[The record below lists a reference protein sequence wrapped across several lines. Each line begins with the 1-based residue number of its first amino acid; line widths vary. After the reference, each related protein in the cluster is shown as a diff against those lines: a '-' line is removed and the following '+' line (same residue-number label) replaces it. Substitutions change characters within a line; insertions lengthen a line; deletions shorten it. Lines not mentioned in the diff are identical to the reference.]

1 MAPVFIFAE
10 QVRKVLQSGK
20 KEIEIPPGARISA
33 AAQELIKDNQLRIK
47 TVAAD
52 AVTTA
57 DEPAGK
63 FKPAEAQPA
72 EAQPADPKEVQDG
85 AAGEKVRVDPPVK
98 AADEISE
105 AVLEDIVERVI
116 ARFKEARDLK
126 PTETTAGEDA
136 AVEKTL
142 EEQAVA
148 DDLVI
153 CRCEEITRAEIKEA
167 IRNGMRTLNGVKRI
181 TRAGMG
187 LCQGQTCQR
196 LVAQILSEELGI
208 SAAEIDPTTAR
219 GPVRPLRLE
228 VFANS

>member
-10 QVRKVLQSGK
+10 QVRKILQSGEQ
-20 KEIEIPPGARISA
+20 EIEIPHDARISA
-33 AAQELIKDNQLRIK
+33 AAQELIKDNHLRIK
-47 TVAAD
+47 SIPAD
-52 AVTTA
+52 TVTTA

-63 FKPAEAQPA
+63 MQPA
-72 EAQPADPKEVQDG
+72 ETQPAGPKEVRDEAVG
-85 AAGEKVRVDPPVK
+85 KKDRVDPPAK

-105 AVLEDIVERVI
+105 TALEEIVERVI
-116 ARFKEARDLK
+116 ARFNEIKGHNAK
-126 PTETTAGEDA
+126 QTTAKASTA
-136 AVEKTL
+136 AAQTS
-142 EEQAVA
+142 EEQADV

-196 LVAQILSEELGI
+196 LVARILSEELGI
-208 SAAEIDPTTAR
+208 SAAEVEPTTAR

>member
-10 QVRKVLQSGK
+10 QVKEVLQSGG
-20 KEIEIPPGARISA
+20 KEIEVPHGARISA

-47 TVAAD
+47 TVPAD

-57 DEPAGK
+57 DEAVDK
-63 FKPAEAQPA
+63 VKPV
-72 EAQPADPKEVQDG
+72 EAQPADPKEVQDE
-85 AAGEKVRVDPPVK
+85 AAGEEVRGDLPTK

-105 AVLEDIVERVI
+105 AALEDIVERVI
-116 ARFKEARDLK
+116 ARFKEVRGLK
-126 PTETTAGEDA
+126 PTETTAKEGA
-136 AVEKTL
+136 RVEKTPA
-142 EEQAVA
+142 EQADA

-167 IRNGMRTLNGVKRI
+167 IRNGMRTLNGIKRI

>member
-10 QVRKVLQSGK
+10 QVRKILQSGE
-20 KEIEIPPGARISA
+20 KEIEIPHGARISA

-47 TVAAD
+47 SVPLDT
-52 AVTTA
+52 VTTA
-57 DEPAGK
+57 DEPAAK
-63 FKPAEAQPA
+63 AKPTAV
-72 EAQPADPKEVQDG
+72 QPADPKEVQG
-85 AAGEKVRVDPPVK
+85 EAAGKKTRVAPPAK
-98 AADEISE
+98 AAEEISE
-105 AVLEDIVERVI
+105 AALEDIVERVI
-116 ARFKEARDLK
+116 ARFKEVRGLK
-126 PTETTAGEDA
+126 PTETSAKQGA
-136 AVEKTL
+136 RVEKISA
-142 EEQAVA
+142 EQADA

-167 IRNGMRTLNGVKRI
+167 IQNGMRTLNGVKRI

-208 SAAEIDPTTAR
+208 SSAEVDPTTAR

>member
-10 QVRKVLQSGK
+10 QVRKILQSGEQ
-20 KEIEIPPGARISA
+20 EIEIPHGARISA
-33 AAQELIKDNQLRIK
+33 AAQELIKDNHLRIK
-47 TVAAD
+47 IVPAD
-52 AVTTA
+52 TVTTA
-57 DEPAGK
+57 DEPAG
-63 FKPAEAQPA
+63 EMQPA
-72 EAQPADPKEVQDG
+72 EIQPADPKEVRDE
-85 AAGEKVRVDPPVK
+85 AAGKKDRVDPPAK

-105 AVLEDIVERVI
+105 AALEEIVERVI
-116 ARFKEARDLK
+116 ARFKEIDGHQFEANDRQRK
-126 PTETTAGEDA
+126 HPA
-136 AVEKTL
+136 AKAS
-142 EEQAVA
+142 EEQADE

-196 LVAQILSEELGI
+196 LVARILSEELGI
-208 SAAEIDPTTAR
+208 SAAEVEPTTAR

>member
-10 QVRKVLQSGK
+10 QVRKILQSGEK
-20 KEIEIPPGARISA
+20 DIEIPSGARISA
-33 AAQELIKDNQLRIK
+33 AARELIKDHRLRIK
-47 TVAAD
+47 TVPPETVTAA
-52 AVTTA
+52 
-57 DEPAGK
+57 EKPAGK
-63 FKPAEAQPA
+63 IEPPEAQPGDPKIIQDDAASDEVNANPPAEAPDQ
-72 EAQPADPKEVQDG
+72 
-85 AAGEKVRVDPPVK
+85 
-98 AADEISE
+98 ISE
-105 AVLEDIVERVI
+105 AALEDIVERVI
-116 ARFKEARDLK
+116 ARFNEIRGLK
-126 PTETTAGEDA
+126 PTEAT
-136 AVEKTL
+136 VETGTVLKKKSEGQTDL
-142 EEQAVA
+142 

-153 CRCEEITRAEIKEA
+153 CRCEEITRGEIREA

-208 SAAEIDPTTAR
+208 SAAEVEPTTAR

>member
-1 MAPVFIFAE
+1 MSPVFIFAE
-10 QVRKVLQSGK
+10 QVRKVLQSGE
-20 KEIEIPPGARISA
+20 KEIEIPHGARISA
-33 AAQELIKDNQLRIK
+33 AAQELIKDNQLRIN
-47 TVAAD
+47 TVPAD

-72 EAQPADPKEVQDG
+72 DTKEVQDE
-85 AAGEKVRVDPPVK
+85 AAGEEVRVDLP
-98 AADEISE
+98 AEATDEISE
-105 AVLEDIVERVI
+105 AALEDIVERVI
-116 ARFKEARDLK
+116 ARFKEVSGLK
-126 PTETTAGEDA
+126 PTETTAREGA
-136 AVEKTL
+136 TVEKTS
-142 EEQAVA
+142 EEQADA

-208 SAAEIDPTTAR
+208 SAADVHPTTAR

-228 VFANS
+228 VFSNS

>member
-10 QVRKVLQSGK
+10 QVRSIVRSGK
-20 KEIEIPPGARISA
+20 KEIEIPEGARISA
-33 AAQELIKDNQLRIK
+33 AANDLIKEHQIRIK
-47 TVAAD
+47 TVAPGKSPVDKTSKAD
-52 AVTTA
+52 IKSV
-57 DEPAGK
+57 EPANK
-63 FKPAEAQPA
+63 ADRKKLDTRSSEKAEPRPPLEESAEYSEAELEEIVNQVVERFKQLKGNQEKQTTSA
-72 EAQPADPKEVQDG
+72 KT
-85 AAGEKVRVDPPVK
+85 EKVPRK
-98 AADEISE
+98 EE
-105 AVLEDIVERVI
+105 AS
-116 ARFKEARDLK
+116 
-126 PTETTAGEDA
+126 TTD
-136 AVEKTL
+136 
-142 EEQAVA
+142 

-153 CRCEEITRAEIKEA
+153 CRCEEITRGEIKEA

-196 LVAQILSEELGI
+196 LVAQILTEELHL